1 MKQLGISKI
10 SPIFYV
16 KRLEE
21 VLDMLTSLTAWNITT
36 ILCQIEVGRLH
47 IHYIFTAYERKSEK
61 HNQKVKNPKV
71 YISKRIL
78 INEFGF
84 GLPG

>member
-1 MKQLGISKI
+1 M

-21 VLDMLTSLTAWNITT
+21 VLDMLTSFTAWNITT
-36 ILCQIEVGRLH
+36 ILCRIEVGRLH
-47 IHYIFTAYERKSEK
+47 IHYIFTAYERKSGK
-61 HNQKVKNPKV
+61 HDQKVKNPKV